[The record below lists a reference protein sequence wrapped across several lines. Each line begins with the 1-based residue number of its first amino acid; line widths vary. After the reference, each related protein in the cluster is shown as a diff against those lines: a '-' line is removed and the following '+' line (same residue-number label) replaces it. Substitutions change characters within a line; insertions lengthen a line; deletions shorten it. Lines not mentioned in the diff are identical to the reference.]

1 MAEVEVLLFSF
12 VKLKNVYFNYL
23 NIEYI
28 KVNLFINI
36 INIKYSK

>member
-1 MAEVEVLLFSF
+1 MVEVEVLLFSF

-28 KVNLFINI
+28 KVNLLLI
-36 INIKYSK
+36 